1 MLPDM
6 GRLQPQAR
14 ELEEAV
20 LGALML
26 EKDAYSIVSE
36 ILKPECFYE
45 KAHEKIY
52 AAIVDLA
59 LSQRPVD
66 MLTVTE
72 QLKKRGELEDVGGP
86 FYISQLTSKVASS
99 AHIEYHAR
107 IIAQKYLARELISF
121 TAMIQ
126 GKAFDET
133 LDVEDLMQE
142 AEGKLFE
149 ISQRNVK
156 KDVTQINPVIKDAM
170 EMLQKA
176 ALQKEGLSGLRT
188 GFEGLDKMTSGWQ
201 NSDLIIIA
209 ARPAMGK
216 TAFVLSMAKNIAVDY
231 RNPVALFSLEMS
243 NVQLVN
249 RLISNVCEIESGKI
263 KSGQLAGYEWQ
274 QLDYKLKNLMDA
286 PLYVDD
292 TPSLSVFELRTKARR
307 LVREHGVRIIIIDY
321 LQLMNASGMA
331 FGSRQEEVST
341 ISRSLKGLA
350 KELNIPIIAL
360 SQLNRGVESR
370 EGIDGKRPQLS
381 DLRESG
387 AIEQD
392 ADMVCFIHRPEYY
405 KITEDERGN
414 SLIGLAE
421 IIIAKHRNG
430 AVGDVRLR
438 FKSEFA
444 KFMNVEEDIAVRE
457 FSSTMNGGDPMPPIP
472 SAGADFLSQGS
483 SNEVPF

>member
-1 MLPDM
+1 MEAE
-6 GRLQPQAR
+6 R
-14 ELEEAV
+14 AV
-20 LGALML
+20 LAGLILRPSAMGQIAPML
-26 EKDAYSIVSE
+26 HQED
-36 ILKPECFYE
+36 FYLP
-45 KAHEKIY
+45 AHQTLY
-52 AAIVDLA
+52 AAA
-59 LSQRPVD
+59 LGLHTDNRPVD
-66 MLTVTE
+66 LVTLAEHLRDQGSLE
-72 QLKKRGELEDVGGP
+72 QAGGAAYIADLAQSHVSAANAEYYAKLVRDKSIQRGLIEAGAKIVSTGFD
-86 FYISQLTSKVASS
+86 TSKD
-99 AHIEYHAR
+99 
-107 IIAQKYLARELISF
+107 LAGLI
-121 TAMIQ
+121 
-126 GKAFDET
+126 D
-133 LDVEDLMQE
+133 E
-142 AEGKLFE
+142 AEQSVMAVSSRTSSGGFRPVQAL
-149 ISQRNVK
+149 VG
-156 KDVTQINPVIKDAM
+156 DVVDAVLKPA
-170 EMLQKA
+170 EGGITGLATGYPELDAITRGLQP
-176 ALQKEGLSGLRT
+176 
-188 GFEGLDKMTSGWQ
+188 
-201 NSDLIIIA
+201 SDLILIA
-209 ARPAMGK
+209 ARPSMGK
-216 TAFVLSMAKNIAVDY
+216 TAFVLSMAKNIAVNY
-231 RNPVALFSLEMS
+231 RNPVAVFSLEMS

-249 RLISNVCEIESGKI
+249 RLISNACEIPSEKI
-263 KSGQLAGYEWQ
+263 KSGQLADYEWQ
-274 QLDYKLKNLMDA
+274 QLDYKLRDLLDA

-307 LVREHGVRIIIIDY
+307 LVREHGIKCIIIDY
-321 LQLMNASGMA
+321 LQLMNASGMN
-331 FGSRQEEVST
+331 FGSREQEVST

-360 SQLNRGVESR
+360 SQLNRGVEAR
-370 EGIDGKRPQLS
+370 QGVEGKRPQLA

-472 SAGADFLSQGS
+472 SPGADFLSQGS